1 MNLNPVVVIPSYWC
15 GRRSSHSI
23 NRGVVYDHMTPIDQP
38 GELSRCLESLRHV
51 VGVDRIILLVAA
63 EPGVENQAVE
73 RVRAIADHF
82 MDLNIVIIGE
92 AEMRHIHRRF
102 EQVGIGEYKGAACL
116 TGYGAIRNLGL
127 IVASI
132 FGHDTV
138 VFVDDDE
145 VIPNADFLERAM
157 HGIACKTPTGSII
170 TAKTGFFY
178 DSYDSPKAP
187 EDVPWYDHFWNKAAD
202 FNDYIEGVLRG
213 PRLSRSN
220 VCCGGCMVLHADA
233 YGSIAFDPWIAR
245 GEDLDYLINARMY
258 GSDVWFDN
266 QFSLL
271 HLPPEGTQHSGR
283 FEQDVYRWFY
293 EVRKIEFAKTQ
304 IDLMQVAP
312 SALDPYP
319 GPWLEPSIHRRARL
333 TAYLRA
339 IGHKEHGEYLRIGN
353 KTIRDAGEF
362 ARENCAN
369 YFELQHQ
376 WPSIVRAMW
385 SNSALATQLG
395 TSGLQSSSASYT
407 SRFSAITSE

>member
-1 MNLNPVVVIPSYWC
+1 MNPVIVIPTFVSP
-15 GRRSSHSI
+15 RRRKDSGSVI
-23 NRGVVYDHMTPIDQP
+23 ATYDHTTPLSNP
-38 GELSRCLESLRHV
+38 GELPRLLTSLQKVR
-51 VGVDRIILLVAA
+51 GIGQIIVLVAA
-63 EPGVENQAVE
+63 EPAISDQAAEKVQDIVL
-73 RVRAIADHF
+73 RF
-82 MDLNIVIIGE
+82 PSLNIAIIGADE
-92 AEMRHIHRRF
+92 CNLVQQRM
-102 EQVGIGEYKGAACL
+102 EQLGLGKLSKEIGL

-138 VFVDDDE
+138 VFIDDDE

-187 EDVPWYDHFWNKAAD
+187 EDVPWYDRFWNKAAD
-202 FNDYIEGVLRG
+202 FNDYLDGALRG

-220 VCCGGCMVLHADA
+220 VCCGGCMVLHADS

-258 GSDVWFDN
+258 GNDVWFDN

-271 HLPPEGTQHSGR
+271 HLPPEGSQHSSR

-304 IDLMQVAP
+304 IDLMQITP
-312 SALDPYP
+312 STLDPYP
-319 GPWLEPSIHRRARL
+319 GPWLDPSIHRRARF

-339 IGHKEHGEYLRIGN
+339 IGHKEHAEYFRIGN
-353 KTIRDAGEF
+353 KTIKNAGEF

-376 WPSIVRAMW
+376 WPNIVRAMW

-407 SRFSAITSE
+407 SRFSAVTAEQE

>member
-1 MNLNPVVVIPSYWC
+1 MNLNPAIVIPSFWC
-15 GRRSSHSI
+15 GRRSTHSI

-38 GELSRCLESLRHV
+38 GELARCLESLRHV
-51 VGVDRIILLVAA
+51 EGVDRIILLVAS
-63 EPGVENQAVE
+63 EPGIENQAAE

-82 MDLNIVIIGE
+82 MDLNIVIIGD

-102 EQVGIGEYKGAACL
+102 EQVGVGEYKGAACL

-145 VIPNADFLERAM
+145 VIPNSDFLERAV

-187 EDVPWYDHFWNKAAD
+187 EDKPWYDHFWNKAAD
-202 FNDYIEGVLRG
+202 FNDYIENALRG

-220 VCCGGCMVLHADA
+220 VCCGGCMVLHADS
-233 YGSIAFDPWIAR
+233 YGNIAFDPWIAR
-245 GEDLDYLINARMY
+245 GEDLDYLINCRMY
-258 GSDVWFDN
+258 GNDVWFDN
-266 QFSLL
+266 QFSLR
-271 HLPPEGTQHSGR
+271 HLPPEGAQHSGR

-304 IDLMQVAP
+304 IDLMQVTP
-312 SALDPYP
+312 STLDPYP

-339 IGHKEHGEYLRIGN
+339 IGHKEHAEYLRIGN
-353 KTIRDAGEF
+353 KTIKDAGEF

-376 WPSIVRAMW
+376 WPNIVRAMW

-395 TSGLQSSSASYT
+395 GHGMQSSSANYT
-407 SRFSAITSE
+407 GRLSSIADE

>member
-1 MNLNPVVVIPSYWC
+1 MNLNPAIVIPSYWC

-51 VGVDRIILLVAA
+51 TGVDRIILLVAA

-73 RVRAIADHF
+73 RVRAIADNF
-82 MDLNIVIIGE
+82 MDLDIVIIGD
-92 AEMRHIHRRF
+92 AEMRLIHRRF
-102 EQVGIGEYKGAACL
+102 EQVGVGEYKGAACL

-127 IVASI
+127 IAASI

-138 VFVDDDE
+138 VFIDDDE
-145 VIPNADFLERAM
+145 VIPNADFLERAL

-187 EDVPWYDHFWNKAAD
+187 EDMPWYDRFWNKAAD
-202 FNDYIEGVLRG
+202 FNDYIEGALHG

-220 VCCGGCMVLHADA
+220 VCCGGCMVLHADS
-233 YGSIAFDPWIAR
+233 YGNIAFDPWIAR

-258 GSDVWFDN
+258 GNDVWFDN

-271 HLPPEGTQHSGR
+271 HLPPEGSQHSSR

-304 IDLMQVAP
+304 IDLMQVTP
-312 SALDPYP
+312 STLDPYP
-319 GPWLEPSIHRRARL
+319 GPWLDPSIHRRARD

-339 IGHKEHGEYLRIGN
+339 IGHKEHSEYLRIGN
-353 KTIRDAGEF
+353 KTIRDASEF

-376 WPSIVRAMW
+376 WPNIVRAMW

-407 SRFSAITSE
+407 SRFSSITSE